1 VTLFDQVRAAIGR
14 CEEPFDARAVLAQ
27 LPVAIALVRVQKT
40 LYSLTYKGQL
50 RLVDIRWLGKRREAR
65 YRSAEP
71 QRPAPADPARAEA
84 AARQLGEV
92 LSRWAH
98 RGSRSPKLRSG
109 DAAVANARRAQRK
122 SEVAAAVAARRAE
135 RESA

>member
-50 RLVDIRWLGKRREAR
+50 RLVDIRWLGKRREA
-65 YRSAEP
+65 
-71 QRPAPADPARAEA
+71 
-84 AARQLGEV
+84 
-92 LSRWAH
+92 
-98 RGSRSPKLRSG
+98 
-109 DAAVANARRAQRK
+109 
-122 SEVAAAVAARRAE
+122 
-135 RESA
+135 